1 MLGTAT
7 LTMVDDRIMTIAPI
21 IPVVVTIQR
30 YEGPYRLSNDSTLS
44 VATTVRFL
52 FQTMGT
58 AMGHMIGGPLP
69 HKLDRLAGGFN
80 QLC

>member
-21 IPVVVTIQR
+21 IPVIVTIQR
-30 YEGPYRLSNDSTLS
+30 YEGPYRLSNDSTPS
-44 VATTVRFL
+44 VAKTVPVSI
-52 FQTMGT
+52 QNMVT
-58 AMGHMIGGPLP
+58 AMGHKIGGPLT